1 MDGKCNIFKDCLE
14 GWRGWEIW
22 SVFHP
27 LCDGGLSTKERE
39 RESDSEFTP
48 SVSTLELTREMT
60 TPHL

>member
-1 MDGKCNIFKDCLE
+1 MGNVIFLRTVLRVGEDGKFE
-14 GWRGWEIW
+14 

-48 SVSTLELTREMT
+48 SVSTLD
-60 TPHL
+60 

>member
-1 MDGKCNIFKDCLE
+1 MGNL
-14 GWRGWEIW
+14 

-48 SVSTLELTREMT
+48 SVSTLD
-60 TPHL
+60 